1 MKKISAIFF
10 KISLKNRKK
19 YLLRENYKKKKK
31 QTSYRTVTSFSIY
44 LPRSLFF
51 ICLFSLFVTNLSRA
65 SSFLMKDN
73 LFPIKRNIDLS
84 SSWFIKTYTCSR
96 GLFSIVEEILTILRN
111 VLWIEHP
118 TKWNV
123 ENHIIK
129 ERKLFSFVQSI
140 YPVNKKEFIEFWE
153 QRPLN
158 EMSSGRI
165 TESQYCG

>member
-1 MKKISAIFF
+1 
-10 KISLKNRKK
+10 
-19 YLLRENYKKKKK
+19 
-31 QTSYRTVTSFSIY
+31 
-44 LPRSLFF
+44 
-51 ICLFSLFVTNLSRA
+51 
-65 SSFLMKDN
+65 MKDN

-96 GLFSIVEEILTILRN
+96 GLFSIVEEILAILRN

>member
-31 QTSYRTVTSFSIY
+31 QTSYGTVTSFSIY

-51 ICLFSLFVTNLSRA
+51 ICTNLSRA

-96 GLFSIVEEILTILRN
+96 GLFSIVEETLTILRN
-111 VLWIEHP
+111 VLWIKHP

-129 ERKLFSFVQSI
+129 ERKLFSFVQLS
-140 YPVNKKEFIEFWE
+140 
-153 QRPLN
+153 RPKYL
-158 EMSSGRI
+158 SS
-165 TESQYCG
+165 E

>member
-1 MKKISAIFF
+1 MFF
-10 KISLKNRKK
+10 ILKFWWRRYGQYFSK
-19 YLLRENYKKKKK
+19 YLWKIVRSIYCEKIIKKKK
-31 QTSYRTVTSFSIY
+31 QTSYGTVTSFSIY

-129 ERKLFSFVQSI
+129 ERKLFSFVQLS
-140 YPVNKKEFIEFWE
+140 
-153 QRPLN
+153 RPKYL
-158 EMSSGRI
+158 SS
-165 TESQYCG
+165 E